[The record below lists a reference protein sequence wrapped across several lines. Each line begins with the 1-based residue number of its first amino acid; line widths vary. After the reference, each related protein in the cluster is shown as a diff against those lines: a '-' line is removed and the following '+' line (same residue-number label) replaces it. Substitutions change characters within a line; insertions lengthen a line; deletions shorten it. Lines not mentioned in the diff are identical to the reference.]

1 MKIGLAWLFEND
13 THNYWHNGGTGG
25 YSSYALF
32 NPKEDY
38 AVVVLFNATITAT
51 GSFADSL
58 GQHIAQRLTGKPAVL
73 LHD

>member
-32 NPKEDY
+32 NPQGDY
-38 AVVVLFNATITAT
+38 
-51 GSFADSL
+51 GSFADRL
-58 GQHIAQRLTGKPAVL
+58 GAHIAQRLTGKPAVL